1 MRYLTRSGLRENEA
15 AHAEEL
21 ASMLHYVDTQ
31 SDNPGSRGYAL
42 NPKIGAR

>member
-15 AHAEEL
+15 ATAEEL

-31 SDNPGSRGYAL
+31 SDNSGSYGCAL
-42 NPKIGAR
+42 SPQM